1 MMNEWSKRANLYSLL
16 SSPVRLHLL
25 HLLLSDQDLDVTELV
40 ARVGGKEQPTISQ
53 HLHLLRLGGIVD
65 FTKIGLHCYYNV
77 KPEWRETIRNLLIL

>member
-1 MMNEWSKRANLYSLL
+1 MNEWSKRADLYSLL

-25 HLLLSDQDLDVTELV
+25 HLLLTDQDLDVNELV

-65 FTKIGLHCYYNV
+65 MTKVGLHCYYRV
-77 KPEWRETIRNLLIL
+77 IPEWREKIRNLLLL